1 MSARH
6 HPHRRRAGVVAA
18 ALGLSSLL
26 VAACGDD
33 TSATT
38 TAPSATAAPAPAPS
52 EVVVTAIDYGYEG
65 LPTTVPVGTT
75 IVLEN
80 SSGGEVHEFVAI
92 RLPDDETR
100 SVEELVQLPPDELAA
115 FFPLVETVVIAPPG
129 ETGFAVEGTGTLT
142 EPGRYAIICAIPTG
156 ADPAEYL
163 AAAAE
168 AEGGPPE
175 VDGGPPHF
183 VVGMWAEVVV
193 EAWRVGRDVSV
204 A

>member
-1 MSARH
+1 MFDDHRS
-6 HPHRRRAGVVAA
+6 RRRAGALAA
-18 ALGLSSLL
+18 AIAL
-26 VAACGDD
+26 AATLAAGCSDD
-33 TSATT
+33 TSTTTTAAPVVATTVAATT
-38 TAPSATAAPAPAPS
+38 TSN
-52 EVVVTAIDYGYEG
+52 EVVVQAVDYGYEG
-65 LPTTVPVGTT
+65 LPTVVPAGTT

-92 RLPDDETR
+92 RLPDDESR
-100 SVEELVQLPPDELAA
+100 SVEELVQLPPEELAA

-129 ETGFAVEGTGTLT
+129 ESGFVVEGTGTLS

-168 AEGGPPE
+168 AEGGPPQ

-183 VVGMWAEVVV
+183 VVGMWAEVIVQ
-193 EAWRVGRDVSV
+193 
-204 A
+204 